1 LLKISLFQF
10 ANNPKQ
16 NPFLPEKPFK
26 DAFNRNIAVDT
37 DDPLQI
43 IEVDGNNREIEDK
56 KIYIFD
62 KVY

>member
-1 LLKISLFQF
+1 MS
-10 ANNPKQ
+10 
-16 NPFLPEKPFK
+16 EKPFK

-62 KVY
+62 LVY